1 MKELIVKLVTTHA
14 YGVILNGEV
23 VYQTGDV
30 KSIVRYCKN
39 HFGIDIPTKVC
50 YYIITARGCGIAT
63 KHEGRHSAKTWIS
76 KTHKPLPMVDGVIPS
91 TQVKTRGI
99 RQGHLGESYKW

>member
-1 MKELIVKLVTTHA
+1 MKELVVKLVTTHA

-39 HFGIDIPTKVC
+39 HFGIDIPTKVENTRVGMA
-50 YYIITARGCGIAT
+50 IRFDGM
-63 KHEGRHSAKTWIS
+63 KREGFVYNI
-76 KTHKPLPMVDGVIPS
+76 
-91 TQVKTRGI
+91 
-99 RQGHLGESYKW
+99 